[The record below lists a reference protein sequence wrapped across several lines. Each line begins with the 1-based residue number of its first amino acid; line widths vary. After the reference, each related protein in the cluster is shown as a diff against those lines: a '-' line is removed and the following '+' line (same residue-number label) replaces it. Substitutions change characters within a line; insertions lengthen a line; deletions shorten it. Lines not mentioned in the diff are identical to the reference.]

1 MCYKYICTLV
11 WSKMTLLNVTINLV
25 PFQQY
30 PPLSHIL
37 PPCLW
42 HHFLDDSIMPSC
54 ILFLFR
60 QKSIYKSSKNTCSYL
75 QIINMHIIHIVYMMS
90 ISLVI
95 KELMSTVTLL
105 TFYCIAPYSHL
116 PYMYLSNILIT
127 IGLFDCMHRSFPDG
141 F

>member
-11 WSKMTLLNVTINLV
+11 WSKMTLLNVSINLV

-54 ILFLFR
+54 IPFLFH
-60 QKSIYKSSKNTCSYL
+60 QKSIYGSNKNTCSYL
-75 QIINMHIIHIVYMMS
+75 QIINMHIIRIVYMMS
-90 ISLVI
+90 ISLII
-95 KELMSTVTLL
+95 KELMSPVTLL
-105 TFYCIAPYSHL
+105 TSYCIALLLSPFLHVLFQHL
-116 PYMYLSNILIT
+116 DYYRFAWLYA
-127 IGLFDCMHRSFPDG
+127 
-141 F
+141 